1 MSKRKPVIVVC
12 KSDVY
17 PHTVVF
23 YIGEKPDDATVGRLA
38 RRNGLWNGKGKRP
51 TVGSG
56 GAATVSFGDG
66 SIVWLNRNSDRFMS
80 QFAHEMVHVLNNLSD
95 QIGEKQT
102 YMNDELFAYFAGW
115 LAKKL
120 FKRIRVK
127 LS

>member
-1 MSKRKPVIVVC
+1 MS
-12 KSDVY
+12 
-17 PHTVVF
+17 H
-23 YIGEKPDDATVGRLA
+23 
-38 RRNGLWNGKGKRP
+38 
-51 TVGSG
+51 
-56 GAATVSFGDG
+56 
-66 SIVWLNRNSDRFMS
+66 
-80 QFAHEMVHVLNNLSD
+80 FAHEMVHVLNNLSD